1 MGIRRFIASR
11 SKSHHPLEP
20 SAALGFIAM
29 LVMDF
34 YTNPKKEKKKKK
46 KKKRGK
52 REEKEGGK
60 RGRKREGNSELKL
73 SYSSEIYFTFPLI
86 SKY

>member
-1 MGIRRFIASR
+1 MGIQLYIANR
-11 SKSHHPLEP
+11 SKRHHPLGP
-20 SAALGFIAM
+20 SAGRGFITM

-34 YTNPKKEKKKKK
+34 YTNPKKEKEE
-46 KKKRGK
+46 KRGK